1 MHVYSSA
8 FNFSAMLSPHHTTST
23 YFMATNMI
31 NGLYFF
37 LLKAMCENNMKVY
50 PMRLQPGTEIKSSL
64 VEFVTSRQLNAAFIL
79 TCCGSVR
86 KATLRFAT
94 CPDQTHQ
101 VCFKNH
107 NSYSFTV
114 IQSLFR

>member
-1 MHVYSSA
+1 MY
-8 FNFSAMLSPHHTTST
+8 L
-23 YFMATNMI
+23 I
-31 NGLYFF
+31 
-37 LLKAMCENNMKVY
+37 LLKAMCENSIKVY

-94 CPDQTHQ
+94 NADQTHQ
-101 VCFKNH
+101 VCFMNH
-107 NSYSFTV
+107 NS
-114 IQSLFR
+114 